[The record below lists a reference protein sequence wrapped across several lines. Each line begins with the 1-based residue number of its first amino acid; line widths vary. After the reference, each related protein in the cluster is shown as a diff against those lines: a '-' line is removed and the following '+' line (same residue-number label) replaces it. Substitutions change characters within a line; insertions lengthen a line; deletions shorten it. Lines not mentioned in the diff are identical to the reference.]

1 MNFHAMAP
9 KKYKRSVVAGMVHRI
24 YRSCS
29 SWANIHESLD
39 KARKILFSN
48 QYPEDFYEPIIHQT
62 LTKLIVPPG
71 SEECEKKD
79 TEDDSEEEEMEN
91 VSASS
96 ELEGTADSV
105 PAHCDEWHK
114 DKYDHFKFFIQYRG
128 KCTEQF
134 AKALHNCKAP

>member
-1 MNFHAMAP
+1 M
-9 KKYKRSVVAGMVHRI
+9 
-24 YRSCS
+24 
-29 SWANIHESLD
+29 
-39 KARKILFSN
+39 
-48 QYPEDFYEPIIHQT
+48 
-62 LTKLIVPPG
+62 PPG

-96 ELEGTADSV
+96 GLEGTADSV
-105 PAHCDEWHK
+105 PAHCDEWHI

-134 AKALHNCKAP
+134 AKALHNCKAPCRVIMTLRKLKTVMPSLKPEVEYKFRSGVVYKIVCPRCQVSYVCKTS